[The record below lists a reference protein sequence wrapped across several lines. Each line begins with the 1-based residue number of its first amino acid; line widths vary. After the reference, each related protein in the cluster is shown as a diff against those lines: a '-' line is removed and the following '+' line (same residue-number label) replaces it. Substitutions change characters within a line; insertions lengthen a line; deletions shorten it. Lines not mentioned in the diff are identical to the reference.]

1 MAASAQSLLLVLSQS
16 PRTISRF
23 PPSMVASRPTRQPT
37 LPPSNIAS
45 HMEMVRCKFGH
56 RQMYPGPAQTRYH
69 ESQNL
74 HWKKSRP
81 PRYSQIDR
89 YLQIRL
95 RTTLRRLSL
104 HQPRTGRT
112 RVLPS
117 QRDLERILKIMMTCH
132 RSRPQ
137 IQHPSEVRRQVQC
150 RRRRQH
156 LSPLPSRVSNTT
168 LLLPSIRAPNRQPD
182 PGAHSRE
189 GIT

>member
-23 PPSMVASRPTRQPT
+23 PPSLVASRPTRQPT
-37 LPPSNIAS
+37 LPPSNIAF
-45 HMEMVRCKFGH
+45 HIVMVRCKFVH
-56 RQMYPGPAQTRYH
+56 LLMCLGPAQTRYP

-81 PRYSQIDR
+81 PRYSPIDR

-95 RTTLRRLSL
+95 RTPLRRLSL

-117 QRDLERILKIMMTCH
+117 QRDLERILKIMMTFH

-137 IQHPSEVRRQVQC
+137 IQHPSEVRRQVLC
-150 RRRRQH
+150 RRHQY
-156 LSPLPSRVSNTT
+156 LSPLPSRVSNMT
-168 LLLPSIRAPNRQPD
+168 LLLPSIHAPNRRPD